1 MNESK
6 LKNIIKLCKKNNV
19 ELFHDNYKERKLK
32 KTNKIIEDCNKKK
45 KKTLKIFSTLIKE
58 LAYKPDSD
66 TLKKLKTLNR
76 KFEREIQNL
85 DNIIEGVSEEFDKYS
100 NLSSLTENIESK
112 KNYIIQ
118 KKNIIN
124 HDNFI
129 EFYSN

>member
-19 ELFHDNYKERKLK
+19 ELFHDNYKEKKLK

-58 LAYKPDSD
+58 LSYKPNNE
-66 TLKKLKTLNR
+66 TLKKLKTINR

-100 NLSSLTENIESK
+100 NLSSLTENIETK

>member
-19 ELFHDNYKERKLK
+19 ELFHDNYKEKKLK

-58 LAYKPDSD
+58 LAYKPNSD
-66 TLKKLKTLNR
+66 TLKKLKTINR
-76 KFEREIQNL
+76 KFEREVQNL

-124 HDNFI
+124 YDNFI

>member
-19 ELFHDNYKERKLK
+19 ELFHDNYKEKKLK

-58 LAYKPDSD
+58 LSYKPNND
-66 TLKKLKTLNR
+66 TLKKLKTLNK
-76 KFEREIQNL
+76 KFEREIKNL

-100 NLSSLTENIESK
+100 NLSSLTENIETK

>member
-19 ELFHDNYKERKLK
+19 ELFHDNYKDKKLK

-45 KKTLKIFSTLIKE
+45 KKTLKILLTLVKE
-58 LAYKPDSD
+58 LAYKPDND
-66 TLKKLKTLNR
+66 TLKKLKTINR

-100 NLSSLTENIESK
+100 NLSSLTENKETK

-129 EFYSN
+129 DFYSN